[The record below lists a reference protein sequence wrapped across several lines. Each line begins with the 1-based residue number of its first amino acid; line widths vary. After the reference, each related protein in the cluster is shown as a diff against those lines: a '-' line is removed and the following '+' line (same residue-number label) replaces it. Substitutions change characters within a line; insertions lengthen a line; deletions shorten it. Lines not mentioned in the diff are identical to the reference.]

1 MVEVTHVRRPTE
13 SDRGSHRPVR
23 GTLRSAPSRGSV
35 ASSLVR
41 TTREGYRPFSF
52 SFLGSLSRAG
62 DEVTDPTDVPK
73 TLGAVGD
80 MLSMPGTEGGEEL
93 MDARRNASTPF
104 L

>member
-1 MVEVTHVRRPTE
+1 MVEVTHVRRPTGWGK
-13 SDRGSHRPVR
+13 GSLRPVR
-23 GTLRSAPSRGSV
+23 GTLIVSSMQEV
-35 ASSLVR
+35 VSSLVK

-52 SFLGSLSRAG
+52 SFLGSLSGAG
-62 DEVTDPTDVPK
+62 DEVREPTDVPK